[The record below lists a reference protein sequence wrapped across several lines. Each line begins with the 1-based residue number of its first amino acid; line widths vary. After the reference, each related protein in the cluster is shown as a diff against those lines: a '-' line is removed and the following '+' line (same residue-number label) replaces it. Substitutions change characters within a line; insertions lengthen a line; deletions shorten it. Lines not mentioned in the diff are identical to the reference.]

1 MVDICE
7 VSYGIGA
14 ASLNK
19 YIIKLC
25 VNIFGVG
32 RLMNREV
39 KGIDFLGI
47 SSYKLAIPGYCG
59 PDLCKEYLRSLTRF

>member
-1 MVDICE
+1 MENWLICAGAREVMVDICE

-14 ASLNK
+14 ASPNK

-32 RLMNREV
+32 
-39 KGIDFLGI
+39 
-47 SSYKLAIPGYCG
+47 
-59 PDLCKEYLRSLTRF
+59 